1 MKKKVVSLFVLGAAS
16 LMLISCGN
24 TSGKPEDMNEEIY
37 NYGVSAVETTEEYLN
52 ADITA
57 DDADNK
63 MDTLEQSANSIET
76 DEMIDKSVQASINLL
91 AAQFRTIS
99 YNSIDNNISDS
110 DLNDLQDAR
119 DDLKETLNME

>member
-1 MKKKVVSLFVLGAAS
+1 MKKKVVSLFVLGMAT
-16 LMLISCGN
+16 LILVSCGN
-24 TSGKPEDMNEEIY
+24 TGGKPEDMNEEIY

-57 DDADNK
+57 DEADNK
-63 MDTLEQSANSIET
+63 MDILEQSANSIET

-99 YNSIDNNISDS
+99 YNSIDDNISDS
-110 DLNDLQDAR
+110 DLNDLRDAR

>member
-1 MKKKVVSLFVLGAAS
+1 MKKKVVSLFVLGMAT
-16 LMLISCGN
+16 LILVSCGN
-24 TSGKPEDMNEEIY
+24 TGGKPEDMNEEIY

-57 DDADNK
+57 DEADNK
-63 MDTLEQSANSIET
+63 MDNLEQSANSIET
-76 DEMIDKSVQASINLL
+76 DEMIDKSVQSSINLL

-99 YNSIDNNISDS
+99 YNSIDDNISDS
-110 DLNDLQDAR
+110 DLNDLRDAR